1 MTGVP
6 HVPAASAI
14 AGPVEDAAEPAPAQR
29 PRPLC
34 PLVFVPGD
42 HSGCDAGSLPALDA
56 ALAEALA
63 WWRAQLGVQPFEP
76 EPAVA
81 IAGRRP
87 AAAYACETRERIG
100 AELARYFP
108 DLAAAPDGVRP
119 ASCLYL
125 VYAALADLPYR
136 CGGNGTSAV
145 AAGGPPL
152 RVVQAS
158 GALRAFALGR
168 NSRDP
173 ETGGRAAQIG
183 ALAHELGHALGLPHP
198 ADPTVQAV
206 SLMWSWWRFPGVGLS
221 PSEVRQAL
229 GYAAGRPS

>member
-1 MTGVP
+1 MAGAARCAAVRAGAGGRDRRP
-6 HVPAASAI
+6 PARSRLR
-14 AGPVEDAAEPAPAQR
+14 VR
-29 PRPLC
+29 
-34 PLVFVPGD
+34 
-42 HSGCDAGSLPALDA
+42 DAGAHRR
-56 ALAEALA
+56 
-63 WWRAQLGVQPFEP
+63 RA
-76 EPAVA
+76 
-81 IAGRRP
+81 
-87 AAAYACETRERIG
+87 
-100 AELARYFP
+100 ARYFP